1 MKAVIR
7 YAILAM
13 CTAIL
18 IGALSIMPTIYAQSS
33 NTTQTGCPS
42 GKLTGLQCV
51 TKVEPYSLPTGRWIF
66 TATGSSGNLT
76 IKSVD
81 KHGMIVGQLAAG
93 DLCSIPCDLKNASFN
108 DKTGK
113 IGFTIQGILTCKVS
127 ILGVFC
133 LDCQGMTVKFCKNSQ
148 QYNGRELPPVHG
160 IDTITYEIYGIGKTI
175 SPSIGPV
182 FNWTATKTCLVTGC
196 IG

>member
-1 MKAVIR
+1 MKTVIR

-18 IGALSIMPTIYAQSS
+18 IGTLSVMPRIYAQSS
-33 NTTQTGCPS
+33 NTAQSGCPS

-51 TKVEPYSLPTGRWIF
+51 TKVEPYSLHTGRWIF
-66 TATGSSGNLT
+66 TASGSSGNLT

-81 KHGMIVGQLAAG
+81 KRGMIVGQLAAG
-93 DLCSIPCDLKNASFN
+93 DLCSIPCDVQNASFS

-113 IGFTIQGILTCKVS
+113 IGFTIHSTITCKVPAC
-127 ILGVFC
+127 IFVAP
-133 LDCQGMTVKFCKNSQ
+133 SQ
-148 QYNGRELPPVHG
+148 QFIGIELPPKHG
-160 IDTITYEIYGIGKTI
+160 IDTITYEIYGTGRTI
-175 SPSIGPV
+175 SPSIVPL
-182 FNWTATKTCLVTGC
+182 FNWTATKTCLVMGC